1 MSQMELTIDKE
12 IDLSSYEGNP
22 NPKIVNSLAIIHE
35 SENGEIVQY
44 YIDRASK
51 TEGDKNA
58 FAVGVLS
65 SNNQNDAFYVY
76 HEYDEIRWSLP
87 KSRITRQRIDRL
99 GVKAFPDVG
108 AIAFYKLM
116 YRNRCKILAPVN
128 PKWAQ
133 DRVIAPQIRATLGEG
148 NRSVTFTIVD
158 PDDENIHFSCY
169 RINMILDYHQLEY
182 VTYEKE
188 VTIDSVPV
196 DGLYSCYCIGYVNE
210 GEICSKDSNVLELQM
225 VGQYSTWPIV
235 TPGSEIPKSLEDLI
249 DTLITNKLDRQVL
262 QYDSSSG
269 LWRNKSI
276 PFTSEN
282 TQIENPTD
290 RQLLRFDGV
299 DDKWKNFTSS
309 DPGASDSESKILD
322 VKILGAKKLQI
333 EVDGRLKSSIE
344 NSAFVVTQSGDD
356 FEVVSSV
363 SDGMTIVTIDLR
375 EALSSAFSV
384 QLLKEAFKSENN
396 DTNVFDVNVSFV
408 DLSTYADTTEG
419 MTNVSFSSD
428 DGSSTLT
435 VPSEF
440 DWIFGSSRISSLVI
454 SGNSWIGLGSSTE
467 HIKVNRRDCYI
478 STYYHQLIE
487 TGMSSVQKVLKIRW
501 EGWAPYGSR
510 DDNHKFI
517 WELFLL
523 DNGDAYLHLVSKASS
538 TFWDGTFT
546 FVGLSYTLDDS
557 VKDVTFK
564 RIGEQGT
571 ASADWQSEQSSY
583 IIFGN

>member
-1 MSQMELTIDKE
+1 MKLVFEKE
-12 IDLSSYEGNP
+12 ILLSESPLNTD
-22 NPKIVNSLAIIHE
+22 PKLVNSLSIIHE
-35 SENGEIVQY
+35 SEMGEVVQY
-44 YIDRASK
+44 YIDRNSS

-58 FAVGVLS
+58 FAIGHLVNSTNG
-65 SNNQNDAFYVY
+65 QGQY
-76 HEYDEIRWSLP
+76 EYTEYEDIPWSKP
-87 KSRITRQRIDRL
+87 KSRITRQKIDRL
-99 GVKAFPDVG
+99 GIKAFPNVG
-108 AIAFYKLM
+108 SIAFYKLM

-133 DRVIAPQIRATLGEG
+133 DRVTAPQIRATLGEG

-158 PDDENIHFSCY
+158 PNDENIHFSCY
-169 RINMILDYHQLEY
+169 RINMVLDYHQLEY

-188 VTIDSVPV
+188 ATIDSVPV

-282 TQIENPTD
+282 TQIENPVD

-309 DPGASDSESKILD
+309 DPGASDSESKVLD

-333 EVDGRLKSSIE
+333 EVDGRLKNSIE
-344 NSAFVVTQSGDD
+344 NSAFVVTQSGTA

-363 SDGMTIVTIDLR
+363 SDGMTIVTINLQ

-396 DTNVFDVNVSFV
+396 DTNVFNVNVSFV
-408 DLSTYADTTEG
+408 DLSTYTDTTDG
-419 MTNVSFSSD
+419 MTNASFSSD
-428 DGSSTLT
+428 DGSSTFT
-435 VPSEF
+435 VPSGF
-440 DWIFGSSRISSLVI
+440 DWIFGSNRISSLVI

-538 TFWDGTFT
+538 TSWDGTFT
-546 FVGLSYTLDDS
+546 FVGLSYTLNDS
-557 VKDVTFK
+557 SKDVTFK
-564 RIGEQGT
+564 RVGEQGT
-571 ASADWQSEQSSY
+571 ASADWQFEQSSY

>member
-1 MSQMELTIDKE
+1 MALNIEKTID
-12 IDLSSYEGNP
+12 LTSYDGNS
-22 NPKIVNSLAIIHE
+22 NPKIVNQLSLIHE
-35 SENGEIVQY
+35 AEEGELVQY
-44 YIDRASK
+44 YIDQTSK
-51 TEGDKNA
+51 TEGDKNSHA
-58 FAVGVLS
+58 IGILIKS
-65 SNNQNDAFYVY
+65 EQQSTYYEYKN
-76 HEYDEIRWSLP
+76 YDEIQWSLQ
-87 KSRITRQRIDRL
+87 KSRITRQKIDRL

-148 NRSVTFTIVD
+148 NRSVTFTIID
-158 PDDENIHFSCY
+158 PDDDNIQFSCY
-169 RINMILDYHQLEY
+169 RINMVLDYHQLEY

-188 VTIDSVPV
+188 VTIDYVPV

-225 VGQYSTWPIV
+225 IGQYSTWPIV

-282 TQIENPTD
+282 TQIENPVD

-309 DPGASDSESKILD
+309 DPRASDSESKIVD
-322 VKILGAKKLQI
+322 VKILGSKKLQV
-333 EVDGRLKSSIE
+333 EVDGRLKNSIE
-344 NSAFVVTQSGDD
+344 NSAFVVTQSGTN

-363 SDGMTIVTIDLR
+363 SDGITIVTINLQ

-396 DTNVFDVNVSFV
+396 DTNVFNVNVSFV
-408 DLSTYADTTEG
+408 DLSTYTDTTDE
-419 MTNVSFSSD
+419 MTNASFSSD
-428 DGSSTLT
+428 DGSSTFT

-440 DWIFGSSRISSLVI
+440 SWIFGSNRISSLVI

-538 TFWDGTFT
+538 TSWDGTFT
-546 FVGLSYTLDDS
+546 FVGLSYTLNDS

-564 RIGEQGT
+564 RVGEQGT

>member
-1 MSQMELTIDKE
+1 MALNIEKI
-12 IDLSSYEGNP
+12 IDLTSYDGNS
-22 NPKIVNSLAIIHE
+22 NPKIVNQLSLIHE
-35 SENGEIVQY
+35 AEEGELVQY
-44 YIDRASK
+44 YIDQTSK
-51 TEGDKNA
+51 TEGDKNSHA
-58 FAVGVLS
+58 IGILVKPEQQSACYKYK
-65 SNNQNDAFYVY
+65 N
-76 HEYDEIRWSLP
+76 YDEIQWSLP
-87 KSRITRQRIDRL
+87 KSRITRQKIDRL

-116 YRNRCKILAPVN
+116 YRNSCKILAPVN
-128 PKWAQ
+128 PKWAK
-133 DRVIAPQIRATLGEG
+133 DRVIALQIRATLGEG
-148 NRSVTFTIVD
+148 NRSVTFTIID
-158 PDDENIHFSCY
+158 PDDDNIQFSCY
-169 RINMILDYHQLEY
+169 RINMVLDYHQLEY

-188 VTIDSVPV
+188 VTIDYVPV

-210 GEICSKDSNVLELQM
+210 GEICSEDSNVLELQM
-225 VGQYSTWPIV
+225 IGQYSTWPIV
-235 TPGSEIPKSLEDLI
+235 TPGSEIPKSFEDLI

-282 TQIENPTD
+282 TQIENPVD

-309 DPGASDSESKILD
+309 DPGASDSKIVD
-322 VKILGAKKLQI
+322 VKILGSKKLQV
-333 EVDGRLKSSIE
+333 EVDGRLKNSIE
-344 NSAFVVTQSGDD
+344 NSAFVVTQSGTN

-363 SDGMTIVTIDLR
+363 FDGITIVTINLQ

-396 DTNVFDVNVSFV
+396 DTNVFNVNVSFV
-408 DLSTYADTTEG
+408 DLSTYTDTTDE
-419 MTNVSFSSD
+419 MTNASFSSD
-428 DGSSTLT
+428 DGSSTFT

-440 DWIFGSSRISSLVI
+440 SWIFGSNRISSLVI

-467 HIKVNRRDCYI
+467 HIKVNRGDRYI

-538 TFWDGTFT
+538 TSWDGTFT
-546 FVGLSYTLDDS
+546 FVGLSYTLNDS

-564 RIGEQGT
+564 RVGEQGT
-571 ASADWQSEQSSY
+571 ASADWQFEQSSY
-583 IIFGN
+583 IIF

>member
-1 MSQMELTIDKE
+1 MALNIEKTID
-12 IDLSSYEGNP
+12 LTSYAGNS
-22 NPKIVNSLAIIHE
+22 NPKIVNQLSLIHE
-35 SENGEIVQY
+35 AEEGELVQY
-44 YIDRASK
+44 YIDQTSK
-51 TEGDKNA
+51 TEGDKNSHA
-58 FAVGVLS
+58 IGILVKPEQQS
-65 SNNQNDAFYVY
+65 SYYEYKN
-76 HEYDEIRWSLP
+76 YDEIQWSLP

-128 PKWAQ
+128 PKWSQ
-133 DRVIAPQIRATLGEG
+133 DRVTSPQIRATLGEG
-148 NRSVTFTIVD
+148 NRSVTFTIID
-158 PDDENIHFSCY
+158 PDDENIKFSCY
-169 RINMILDYHQLEY
+169 RINMVLDYHQLEY

-188 VTIDSVPV
+188 VTIDYVPV

-225 VGQYSTWPIV
+225 IGRYSTWPIV

-282 TQIENPTD
+282 TQIENTVD

-299 DDKWKNFTSS
+299 DNKWKNFTSS
-309 DPGASDSESKILD
+309 DPVASDSESKIVD
-322 VKILGAKKLQI
+322 VKILGVKKLQI
-333 EVDGRLKSSIE
+333 EVDGRLKNSIE
-344 NSAFVVTQSGDD
+344 NSAFMVTQSGTN

-363 SDGMTIVTIDLR
+363 SDGITIVTINLQ

-384 QLLKEAFKSENN
+384 QLLKGAFKSENN
-396 DTNVFDVNVSFV
+396 DTNIFDVNVSFV
-408 DLSTYADTTEG
+408 DLSTYADTTDG
-419 MTNVSFSSD
+419 MTNASFSSD
-428 DGSSTLT
+428 DGSSTFT

-440 DWIFGSSRISSLVI
+440 SWIFGSNRISSLVI

-478 STYYHQLIE
+478 TTYYYQLIE

-501 EGWAPYGSR
+501 EGWAPYSSR

-538 TFWDGTFT
+538 TSWDGTFT
-546 FVGLSYTLDDS
+546 FVGLSYTLNDS
-557 VKDVTFK
+557 AKDVTFK
-564 RIGEQGT
+564 RVGEQGT